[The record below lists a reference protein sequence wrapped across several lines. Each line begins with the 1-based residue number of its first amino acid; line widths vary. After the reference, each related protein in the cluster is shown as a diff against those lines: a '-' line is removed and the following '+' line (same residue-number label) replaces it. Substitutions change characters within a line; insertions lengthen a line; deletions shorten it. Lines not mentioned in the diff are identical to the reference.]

1 MELSKEY
8 IQNLRQDYSH
18 ASLSESDIDQN
29 PLKQFEKW
37 FKEAVDSQLSEP
49 NVMTLAT
56 ASLSGK
62 PSARILLLKG
72 FDENG
77 FTFFTNYS
85 SKKGRELEENP
96 YAAIVF
102 FWAELQRQVRIEG
115 VISKVDEDASSAYFH
130 SRPKGSQIGAAAS
143 PQSSIIPD
151 REVLEKQVTLLTE
164 KYNGQEVPRPLNWGG
179 YQLKPTHI
187 EFWQGRSSRLHDRI
201 AYTSVDGT
209 WLISRLAP

>member
-77 FTFFTNYS
+77 FTFFTNYN

-115 VISKVDEDASSAYFH
+115 VISKVDEDTSSAYFH

-201 AYTSVDGT
+201 AYTSVDRT